1 MKFSRLLNESKVE
14 VHNLLILLF
23 INNYIANISSLY
35 VLNYSAD
42 VNRILEALTFEST
55 F

>member
-1 MKFSRLLNESKVE
+1 MKFSRLLYESKVE

-23 INNYIANISSLY
+23 INNYIANISNLI
-35 VLNYSAD
+35 VCTYSAD
-42 VNRILEALTFEST
+42 VNRSLEALTFEST